1 MNELLVTVSDFRD
14 TAHPSLE
21 NLSSSKLF
29 QSSRNEKPE
38 SEMIRILQ
46 KEAADD
52 FEIQRKKSSFRFT
65 GEQVK
70 FITGMLDK
78 HGNDYKVSQ
87 MFFMLEVI
95 ATNEKV
101 NAARIHLYF

>member
-1 MNELLVTVSDFRD
+1 
-14 TAHPSLE
+14 
-21 NLSSSKLF
+21 
-29 QSSRNEKPE
+29 
-38 SEMIRILQ
+38 MIRILQ

-101 NAARIHLYF
+101 NSARIHLYF